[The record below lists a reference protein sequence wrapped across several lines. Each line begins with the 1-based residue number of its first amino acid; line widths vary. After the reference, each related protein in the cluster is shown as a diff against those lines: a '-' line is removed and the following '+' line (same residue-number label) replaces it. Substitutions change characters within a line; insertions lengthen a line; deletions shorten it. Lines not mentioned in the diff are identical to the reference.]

1 MSSIITAYSIILTI
15 IVYCFSLKIAKSF
28 PSSFTSPVFLSTFII
43 IIILILSH
51 VTYLNYTPAKNILT
65 YLLGPATVALAVP
78 LYKNR
83 DLVYKNLIPVFVGM
97 ITGTLITITSA
108 IVLGKIWSF
117 SNQILSSLSIKSI
130 TIPVASEVSK
140 IIGANEQLVAAFVM
154 ITGMLGAMFGPKI
167 LDIFKISHPLSRGLS
182 LGTISHGIGTAE
194 AVREGDIQGAI
205 SGIAM
210 GVSAIFTSL
219 IIPYLLPWLI

>member
-1 MSSIITAYSIILTI
+1 MSSIITVYSIILTM
-15 IVYCFSLKIAKSF
+15 IVYWFSLKIAKRL
-28 PSSFTSPVFLSTFII
+28 PSPFTSPVFLSTFII

-65 YLLGPATVALAVP
+65 YLLGPATVSLAVP

-83 DLVYKNLIPVFVGM
+83 DLVYKNLFPVFVGM
-97 ITGTLITITSA
+97 ITGTLMTITSA

-154 ITGMLGAMFGPKI
+154 ITGMFGAMFGPKI

-194 AVREGDIQGAI
+194 AVREGDVQGAI
-205 SGIAM
+205 SGVAM